1 MMTEAPTNSTAP
13 TVPAEIETRFGR
25 FAVGANDAIEFPLGL
40 PGFEHCRHFVLV
52 QSPDIAPFQVLH
64 AIEGPG
70 ASFLVIDPRLVLPQY
85 RSVLSQ
91 TDLMRLGADEH
102 SVLLWLAIVT
112 LDQDERAF
120 ANLRAPIVVNPER
133 MLGYQVMP
141 HNSLYPLRHPLASE

>member
-1 MMTEAPTNSTAP
+1 MMTESPSSTVP

-25 FAVGANDAIEFPLGL
+25 FAVGANDAIGFPRPSGVRAL
-40 PGFEHCRHFVLV
+40 PALRAG
-52 QSPDIAPFQVLH
+52 QNPDIAPFQVLH

-120 ANLRAPIVVNPER
+120 VNLRAPIVVNPER